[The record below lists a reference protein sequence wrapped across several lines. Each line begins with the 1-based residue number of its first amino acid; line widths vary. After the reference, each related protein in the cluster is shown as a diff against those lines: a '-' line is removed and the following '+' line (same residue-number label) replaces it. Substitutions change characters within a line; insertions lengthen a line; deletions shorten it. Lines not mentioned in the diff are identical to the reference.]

1 VQNCESGGYPITEA
15 IMTINFPD
23 RNIEIMSN
31 TSAVKTHETEKTV
44 SLQSSKQTINLSTE
58 LLNSQTDDRSTPT
71 LLNDNSSPKILNPSN
86 SLEYDMSTT
95 HSTQNENTVRKGVS
109 HVSRT
114 QGRSEKRSQSS
125 NPYNRSMSRNRNGFS
140 PASKNRS
147 TGKSIADPLTPKA
160 HQGNN

>member
-23 RNIEIMSN
+23 WNIETMSN
-31 TSAVKTHETEKTV
+31 TSAVKTHKTEKTV
-44 SLQSSKQTINLSTE
+44 ITKLQYLTTE

-71 LLNDNSSPKILNPSN
+71 LLHDNSSPKILNPS
-86 SLEYDMSTT
+86 STLEYDRSTT

-114 QGRSEKRSQSS
+114 QVIEVCLEIETGVHLRLKIDQQVNPSLTHLHRKRIKAITRICRGRYKFVLH
-125 NPYNRSMSRNRNGFS
+125 YW
-140 PASKNRS
+140 
-147 TGKSIADPLTPKA
+147 I
-160 HQGNN
+160 